1 MNKCDVFLTNV
12 PKKLIKQKKKK
23 QKEEKK
29 ASENP
34 SDEPAKKK
42 ICTLTVDSEDRV
54 FTIVSDDRNGQLM
67 ASDGEDTYSIHN
79 LGNCAVGEKW
89 NGKLIDISG
98 GSVAYLVRLNIDPEP
113 EENVVEI
120 SEDAAEVNVVEIS
133 DASTEENVE
142 DAQPDTE
149 PAVDVAAVEESSP
162 ADEGS
167 DLVKELRK
175 KLRDAN
181 LRITALEKQLEELP
195 QLREDKKRLERANK
209 SLTKQVQILEKK
221 GNIRDFENISS
232 ELDRYKSECNAKD
245 KEIARLRNLLVY
257 YGSSSK
263 EDAPKAFITGDT
275 SIHSMMF
282 DCMKYRVYFSPGKK
296 TLRFIPDDKGSV
308 TVNDKEVTIP
318 ALGRYSNYLKPRA
331 LKVEKNGSEILI
343 RLT

>member
-1 MNKCDVFLTNV
+1 MNKSDVFLTNV

-23 QKEEKK
+23 LKEEMK

-42 ICTLTVDSEDRV
+42 ICTRAVDSEDRV

-89 NGKLIDISG
+89 NGKLIDIPG
-98 GSVAYLVRLNIDPEP
+98 ESVAYLGRRNIDPEP
-113 EENVVEI
+113 EET
-120 SEDAAEVNVVEIS
+120 VVEIS
-133 DASTEENVE
+133 DAATEEHDE

-149 PAVDVAAVEESSP
+149 PAVEATAVEESSS
-162 ADEGS
+162 ADEES

-175 KLRDAN
+175 KLRDAYS
-181 LRITALEKQLEELP
+181 RINTLEKQLGELS
-195 QLREDKKRLERANK
+195 QLREEKGRLKLANK
-209 SLTKQVQILEKK
+209 SLTIQVQRLEKK
-221 GNIRDFENISS
+221 RNVSDFENMLS
-232 ELDRYKSECNAKD
+232 ERDRYKSECNSKD
-245 KEIARLRNLLVY
+245 KEIARLRNILEY

-296 TLRFIPDDKGSV
+296 TLRFIPDDNGSV
-308 TVNDKEVTIP
+308 TVNDKEVMIP
-318 ALGRYSNYLKPRA
+318 ALGRYSNYLKPRP

-343 RLT
+343 SLT